1 MDVSLRAIYLLDLA
15 EEDSEGNAKIEAV
28 LLNWLDVELTGNEM
42 HHLLLE
48 LSHEIASLLIR
59 WAKRASSVDWAVLG
73 EQLSPKLTFD
83 QVLLLPADLPHKH
96 LSSLTQPAHF
106 II

>member
-1 MDVSLRAIYLLDLA
+1 MDDSLRAIYLLDLA

-48 LSHEIASLLIR
+48 LSHEITSLLIR